1 MSGEWENVELGD
13 VANVR
18 SGYAFKSSDW
28 TDAGIPVVKIANV
41 KSGRLEMQGCSHVD
55 EETAARAGDF
65 QLSAGDVLI
74 AMTGYIGEVALVRD
88 ADLPCVLN
96 QRVGKFDVRDDERL
110 DSGYL
115 FAVLTSREMRET
127 IESLGYGSAQP
138 NVSPSLIQEVEFPL
152 PPLPEQRRIA
162 KILGDLDDK
171 IELNRK
177 MNETLEQMAR
187 ALFKSWFIDFDP
199 VRAKMEG
206 RTPTGMDAAT
216 AALFPDRLVDSELG
230 LIPEGWEVK
239 ALEEVVDIAR
249 QSINPAA
256 QPFDLFAHYSLPAFD
271 TGRVPVR
278 QRGDEI
284 KSNKLLLT
292 NGSVLISKLNPHI
305 PRVWLPTLDPTEISV
320 CSTEFI
326 VAIASP
332 SSSKEYLY
340 CLFCSDDFQQTYQGL
355 ATGTTGSHQRIQAES
370 LLSLLQVL
378 PHGEVVSVFT
388 SKMKSMVTAINQNIH
403 QSRTLSTLR
412 DTLLPKLVSGEV
424 RVGETQVSN
433 Q

>member
-1 MSGEWENVELGD
+1 M
-13 VANVR
+13 
-18 SGYAFKSSDW
+18 
-28 TDAGIPVVKIANV
+28 
-41 KSGRLEMQGCSHVD
+41 M
-55 EETAARAGDF
+55 
-65 QLSAGDVLI
+65 
-74 AMTGYIGEVALVRD
+74 
-88 ADLPCVLN
+88 
-96 QRVGKFDVRDDERL
+96 
-110 DSGYL
+110 
-115 FAVLTSREMRET
+115 LT
-127 IESLGYGSAQP
+127 
-138 NVSPSLIQEVEFPL
+138 SLIQAGSSTESGVWPLVPLGEVTENFDCRRAPVKELERKPGSFPYYGASGVVDHVDSYLFDGEYLLIGEDGENLRTRQTPIAFLAKGKFWVNNHAHIVLGNHRADTLFLKYAVSQADISPYLTGSTMPKLSQGNLNRIPIPL

-171 IELNRK
+171 IELNRT

-187 ALFKSWFIDFDP
+187 ALFKSWFVDFDP

-230 LIPEGWEVK
+230 MIPEGWEVK
-239 ALEEVVDIAR
+239 ALGEVMDIAR
-249 QSINPAA
+249 QSINPAV
-256 QPFDLFAHYSLPAFD
+256 QPFKVFAHYSLPAFD
-271 TGRVPVR
+271 NGRVPVR
-278 QRGDEI
+278 QPGDEI

-292 NGSVLISKLNPHI
+292 DGSVLISKLNPHI
-305 PRVWLPTLDPTEISV
+305 PRVWLPTLNPTERSV

-326 VAIASP
+326 VAIAGP
-332 SSSKEYLY
+332 SISQEYLY
-340 CLFCSDDFQQTYQGL
+340 CLFGSDNFQQTYQGL

-403 QSRTLSTLR
+403 QSRTLVTLR

-424 RVGETQVSN
+424 RVGGGDHLGAS
-433 Q
+433 